1 MLQLNSLSLLALGV
15 MCYDAS
21 MRKEHFTFLHR
32 YVHVLEFSNRGSDM
46 VFVQ

>member
-1 MLQLNSLSLLALGV
+1 MLQLNSLSLLAWGV

-21 MRKEHFTFLHR
+21 VRKDFTFLHR

-46 VFVQ
+46 VFV